1 MSGPGVLIL
10 RVFAVGT
17 IHPHPARVFPPSPAP
32 SKRHARGYRD
42 AYSYGTY
49 GPAFE
54 DGASAFPNPVDT
66 PLDNF
71 YSCGDCVFPGV
82 GVPAVAVS
90 GANVANSCVGPLPH
104 LRLINRLQ
112 RDLKLTAQASAAG
125 GGR

>member
-1 MSGPGVLIL
+1 
-10 RVFAVGT
+10 
-17 IHPHPARVFPPSPAP
+17 
-32 SKRHARGYRD
+32 
-42 AYSYGTY
+42 SYGTY

-54 DGASAFPNPVDT
+54 DGASAFPNPVDI

-112 RDLKLTAQASAAG
+112 RDLKLTAQASAGGGGG